1 MMNTEVGTYMGFK
14 SKARKHQEMRGETTD
29 KKNRRSKKEGE
40 LSCGIKSCDGWA
52 DKSMGGR
59 SISRIDAQ
67 DVFGSGSFS
76 EIKNR
81 VKVCK
86 SCYRLYKKET
96 KDDKEY

>member
-1 MMNTEVGTYMGFK
+1 MYMGFK
-14 SKARKHQEMRGETTD
+14 SKARKHQEKSGDSTGKEGRGP
-29 KKNRRSKKEGE
+29 KKEGE
-40 LSCGIKSCDGWA
+40 QSCGIKSCDGWA

-67 DVFGSGSFS
+67 DIFGSGNFS
-76 EIKNR
+76 EVKSR
-81 VKVCK
+81 VKICK

>member
-1 MMNTEVGTYMGFK
+1 MTETRVGMHMGFK
-14 SKARKHQEMRGETTD
+14 SKARKHQEKSGDSTGKEARGP
-29 KKNRRSKKEGE
+29 KKEGE
-40 LSCGIKSCDGWA
+40 QSCGIKSCDGWA

-67 DVFGSGSFS
+67 DIFGSGTFS
-76 EIKNR
+76 EVKNR
-81 VKVCK
+81 VKICK